1 VGFWGFVQPS
11 FNRGFYRMRAKLA
24 NPDLCSAFIVTYPK
38 GVQV

>member
-1 VGFWGFVQPS
+1 
-11 FNRGFYRMRAKLA
+11 MRAKLA